1 MSIKP
6 LDDKEVRYQI
16 SQIKELPSLSHSMR
30 RLIEIMQSEIGNPGE
45 IERIVRHDPSLVAK
59 VLVVANSSYY
69 GFRRQINS
77 ISKAITVVGADQV
90 KTICICTLLMGL
102 LSNGDLIDPALREML
117 WKHAFACSRI
127 GAEITKNRP
136 WISTD
141 EAAALGLLHD
151 LGWIVMAT
159 CFNEHFTV
167 IFETA
172 ARHKVPAWFVER
184 QYGLVH
190 SELGKCLASRWALPE
205 VFRAV
210 IEFHHFPDKSSSF
223 KTEVRLMHL
232 VDVLSHSREYP
243 GLVNEESTLSQ
254 CRELYISEEEWEEY
268 QESLESI
275 WPEVDQLWDL
285 LGDNSA
291 GGAASQ
297 HGH

>member
-232 VDVLSHSREYP
+232 VECS
-243 GLVNEESTLSQ
+243 
-254 CRELYISEEEWEEY
+254 
-268 QESLESI
+268 
-275 WPEVDQLWDL
+275 
-285 LGDNSA
+285 
-291 GGAASQ
+291 
-297 HGH
+297 